1 MKLCRNIVTDI
12 GFNDQENIEPPF
24 DRDSRARLYVQY
36 ITSRTID
43 TAIPRLKDYKYTVGE
58 AEYTCANQTKVLL
71 RLWEAI
77 KIKGLIPADSLLP
90 KSILD
95 ADKLT
100 GKDVFIYFTIVYD
113 EWKSSGFKAESGK
126 LKAKLTINEGW
137 MTLKNTDFNAFL
149 KQYEAQF
156 VMAGYVYPPDIIF

>member
-1 MKLCRNIVTDI
+1 M
-12 GFNDQENIEPPF
+12 
-24 DRDSRARLYVQY
+24 QY

-71 RLWEAI
+71 RLWEVI
-77 KIKGLIPADSLLP
+77 KMKGLIPVGSLLP

-95 ADKLT
+95 ADKVT
-100 GKDVFIYFTIVYD
+100 GKDVFDYFAVVYD
-113 EWKSSGFKAESGK
+113 EWKSSGFKAKSGE

-137 MTLKNTDFNAFL
+137 MTLEIGDFSAFL